1 MEIRRVFVDKLKI
14 KNGMVLLTGPMHR
27 YIIGVLRKHP
37 GDRVDLIDGKG
48 YLYRSTI
55 QSVKGKELYLQV
67 LDVVH
72 KPQEKRPKVIL
83 CVSPIK
89 GPRMDWLVEKA
100 TELGAEKIVPTVF
113 KRTIV
118 KFNDHGS
125 EKIERWR
132 RITVEASRQSG
143 RFTIPEIAE
152 PTPLRGITELIGDAE
167 ERVVLY
173 EKERHTTLKDVFGS
187 KRGETTCVVI
197 GPEGGIEETEAE
209 WLKEN
214 GFIACTLGENIFRTE
229 TTPLIV
235 LSVILYEYASA
246 SKEDRGSP
254 VVSQNTC
261 KGEV

>member
-1 MEIRRVFVDKLKI
+1 MEVRRVFVDKLKI
-14 KNGMVLLTGPMHR
+14 KNGMVLLAGPMHK

-37 GDRVDLIDGKG
+37 GDRIDLIDGKG

-67 LDVVH
+67 VDVVH
-72 KPQEKRPKVIL
+72 KPQEKRPKVTL

-113 KRTIV
+113 KRTVV
-118 KFNDHGS
+118 KFNDHGG

-152 PTPLRGITELIGDAE
+152 PTPLRGIGPVIGDAIK
-167 ERVVLY
+167 RVVLY
-173 EKERHTTLKDVFGS
+173 EKERHTTLKDVFGL
-187 KRGETTCVVI
+187 KTGDTTCIVI

-214 GFIACTLGENIFRTE
+214 GFVACTLGENIFRTE

-235 LSVILYEYASA
+235 LSVILYEYARA
-246 SKEDRGSP
+246 AGNE
-254 VVSQNTC
+254 Q
-261 KGEV
+261 